1 MAKLNERPEP
11 VASPV
16 NESLGTAAA
25 PELNVPARLE
35 RLPLTRYQRGLFVI
49 IATAWLFDSIDLAAL
64 TFILAPMSA
73 EFSLTDTQAG
83 LLASVSFIGMVV
95 GASSAGA
102 LADRYGRRPVFAT
115 SMLVWGA
122 ASLLAALSWD
132 LTSLLVA
139 RFFIG
144 VGMGAEFPVAQSLL
158 SEFIPAGSRGKY
170 LGFLEGFWPLGF
182 ISCGA
187 LSLLIVPTL
196 GWRAL
201 FVLMAM
207 LSLYAFYLRRAVP
220 ESPRWYESKGRLQEA
235 EEALEQFEGKVALAT
250 GKPLPPVDTSAA
262 PPSATGTQVPIAELI
277 GASYRRRTLMVWGL
291 WLCVL
296 LGYYGITTWQAKLL
310 ADNGM
315 DVSGSIAFV
324 LLMALWGIPGFFT
337 ASLLLERL
345 GRKTVVISFILLSA
359 VTAYIYGSQ
368 TSTVGLIAVGSAM
381 QFCFFGMWSALY
393 AYTPEVFATRFRAT
407 GCGTASAFG
416 RIGAM
421 IGPLIVPLAMARW
434 NQGAAFAVL
443 AVFMV
448 LGATLVAVWGPE
460 TRAKPLEEVSE

>member
-1 MAKLNERPEP
+1 MERIIIGVDPYKLSATIEVVDQHETVLTSGRFAPDKAGYAAMRKQVAAWPERTWAVEGSNG
-11 VASPV
+11 AGQ
-16 NESLGTAAA
+16 SLA
-25 PELNVPARLE
+25 
-35 RLPLTRYQRGLFVI
+35 QR
-49 IATAWLFDSIDLAAL
+49 
-64 TFILAPMSA
+64 
-73 EFSLTDTQAG
+73 
-83 LLASVSFIGMVV
+83 LLAGNEHV
-95 GASSAGA
+95 GASTAGA
-102 LADRYGRRPVFAT
+102 LADKYGRRPVFAT

-122 ASLLAALSWD
+122 ASLLAALLWD

-139 RFFIG
+139 RLFIG

-158 SEFIPAGSRGKY
+158 SEFIPAGARGKY

-201 FVLMAM
+201 FVLMAV

-220 ESPRWYESKGRLQEA
+220 ESPRWYESKGRLLEA
-235 EEALEQFEGKVALAT
+235 EQALEQFEGKVSQAT
-250 GKPLPPVDTSAA
+250 GKRLPPVDTSAA
-262 PPSATGTQVPIAELI
+262 PRSAIGTRVPLAELV
-277 GASYRRRTLMVWGL
+277 GADYRRRTLMVWGL

-296 LGYYGITTWQAKLL
+296 VGYYGITTWQGKLL

-315 DVSGSIAFV
+315 DVTGSIAFV
-324 LLMALWGIPGFFT
+324 LLMALWGLPGFLV

-345 GRKTVVISFILLSA
+345 GRKPVVIGFILLSA
-359 VTAYIYGSQ
+359 GTAYIYGSQ
-368 TSTVGLIAVGSAM
+368 TSSVGLIVVGSAM

-421 IGPLIVPLAMARW
+421 VGPLIVPLAMARW

-460 TRAKPLEEVSE
+460 TRAKTLEEVSG